1 MYIPNFMTKFYAIII
16 SLLGI
21 LLLPLTAL
29 AQKRMEDVLYLK
41 NGSILRGKI
50 NELSADTISIEI
62 LGGSVFVFPA
72 SEAKGISREKKTPR
86 YKDSGY
92 LFVLETGV
100 LAGRSPGNN
109 TNRASQSLNSF
120 TLQCVNG
127 HTFRPELALGIG
139 AGIDS
144 YQNFTTMPVY
154 LRVTGSFPQIH
165 KKVSPMYI
173 LDGGYGFYSRFFN
186 GNNGSYMNPS
196 GYGGLMIKPAAGVR
210 IRLGNSSSFILN
222 AGYRFQKGSTATYFG
237 APGDG
242 IREKIT
248 FNRVSIRAGF
258 MF

>member
-1 MYIPNFMTKFYAIII
+1 
-16 SLLGI
+16 
-21 LLLPLTAL
+21 
-29 AQKRMEDVLYLK
+29 LK

-50 NELSADTISIEI
+50 SELSADTISIEI

-72 SEAKGISREKKTPR
+72 SEARGISREKKQPH

-100 LAGRSPGNN
+100 LAGRSPGNSL
-109 TNRASQSLNSF
+109 NRAGESINSF

-127 HTFRPELALGIG
+127 HEFRPELALGIG

-144 YQNFTTMPVY
+144 YHSFTTFPVY
-154 LRVTGSFPQIH
+154 LRLTGSFPQVNR
-165 KKVSPMYI
+165 KFAPMYI

-186 GNNGSYMNPS
+186 GNNMFNN
-196 GYGGLMIKPAAGVR
+196 GYGGLMLNPAAGVR
-210 IRLGNSSSFILN
+210 IRLGNTSSFILN
-222 AGYRFQKGSTATYFG
+222 AGYRFQKGSKANNFG

-242 IREKIT
+242 IRENIT

>member
-1 MYIPNFMTKFYAIII
+1 MTKLYTIPVFIFILIAA
-16 SLLGI
+16 LGI
-21 LLLPLTAL
+21 FPSAAS
-29 AQKRMEDVLYLK
+29 AQRRTEDVLYLK

-50 NELSADTISIEI
+50 NELNADTISIEI

-72 SEAKGISREKKTPR
+72 SEAKGISREKKLTR
-86 YKDSGY
+86 YKQSGY
-92 LFVLETGV
+92 LFVLETGI
-100 LAGRSPGNN
+100 LAGRSPSNN
-109 TNRASQSLNSF
+109 ANRANQSLNSF

-154 LRVTGSFPQIH
+154 LRLTGSFPQIH
-165 KKVSPMYI
+165 KQFSPMYI

-186 GNNGSYMNPS
+186 SNTGGFMNPT
-196 GYGGLMIKPAAGVR
+196 GYGGLMINPAAGVR

-222 AGYRFQKGSTATYFG
+222 AGYRFQKGSTATFFG
-237 APGDG
+237 GPGDG
-242 IREKIT
+242 VREKIT
-248 FNRVSIRAGF
+248 FNRVSVRAGF